1 MRSCFSGIALAA
13 FAALALLSACSRLTG
28 SAPSLLTLYFTCD
41 TNGRIEPCGCF
52 TGQHG
57 GLTRLKSY
65 LSEVAPPRRVLVD
78 VGNAIEGPADYQVIK
93 YRYLQR
99 AYGEMGYAALNV
111 GLREA

>member
-1 MRSCFSGIALAA
+1 MRCSTSC
-13 FAALALLSACSRLTG
+13 AALALLAAVVLAGCERTSTHATTPI
-28 SAPSLLTLYFTCD
+28 ALYFTCD

-65 LSEVAPPRRVLVD
+65 LSEAAPPRRVLVD